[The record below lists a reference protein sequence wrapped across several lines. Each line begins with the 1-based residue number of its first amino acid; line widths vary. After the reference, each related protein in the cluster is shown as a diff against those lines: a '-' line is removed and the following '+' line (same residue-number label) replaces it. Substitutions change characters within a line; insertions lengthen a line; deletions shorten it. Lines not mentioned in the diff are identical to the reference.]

1 MTINGVI
8 FDFDGTLADTLPLCI
23 RAFRSSIEPHL
34 GRSVSD
40 AEIIATF
47 GPAEEGTI
55 KALIPNQYDAGVA
68 AYLTHYEQ
76 YHADYPDLFPG
87 IQSLLTELQTKQ
99 VRLALVTGKGERSAV
114 MSLQFYKLAP
124 YFSAFG
130 YGDLAVNSKTR
141 NINRIVA
148 DWGLPPDEVLYVG
161 DAPSDIVACRQAGV
175 PIAAAAWASTAEPMV
190 LADMKPD
197 ALFESVDAFRN
208 WLLGRLP
215 AQLASA

>member
-1 MTINGVI
+1 MTIRAVI

-34 GRSVSD
+34 GRSVTD

-47 GPAEEGTI
+47 GLAEEGTI
-55 KALIPNQYDAGVA
+55 RALIPDQCEEGVA

-87 IQSLLTELQTKQ
+87 IQSLLTELRAKS
-99 VRLALVTGKGERSAV
+99 VRLALVTGKGERSAAL
-114 MSLQFYKLAP
+114 SLTFYQLTP

-130 YGDLAVNSKTR
+130 YGDLAINSKTR

-148 DWGLPPDEVLYVG
+148 DWKLPPDAVLYVG

-175 PIAAAAWASTAEPMV
+175 AIAAAAWASTAEPDV
-190 LADMKPD
+190 LAKLEPD
-197 ALFESVDAFRN
+197 AMFESVYAFRA
-208 WLLGRLP
+208 WLLKRL
-215 AQLASA
+215 

>member
-1 MTINGVI
+1 MKIRGVI

-23 RAFRSSIEPHL
+23 RAFRSSIEPRL

-40 AEIIATF
+40 AEIVATF

-55 KALIPNQYDAGVA
+55 NALIPDYYDDGIS

-87 IQSLLTELQTKQ
+87 IQALLTELREHN
-99 VRLALVTGKGERSAV
+99 VRLALVTGKGERSALL
-114 MSLQFYKLAP
+114 SLNFYRLTS

-130 YGDLAVNSKTR
+130 YGDLDPHSKTR

-148 DWGLPPDEVLYVG
+148 EWNLLPDEVVYVG
-161 DAPSDIVACRQAGV
+161 DAPSDIIACRNAGV
-175 PIAAAAWASTAEPMV
+175 SIVSAAWASTAELVV
-190 LADMKPD
+190 LADLQPD
-197 ALFESVDAFRN
+197 ALFRTVASFRD
-208 WLLGRLP
+208 WLLARV
-215 AQLASA
+215 

>member
-1 MTINGVI
+1 MTTKGLI

-34 GRSVSD
+34 GRSISD

-55 KALIPNQYDAGVA
+55 KALIPDRYQEGVS

-87 IQSLLTELQTKQ
+87 IQSLLTELRAKH
-99 VRLALVTGKGERSAV
+99 VRLALVTGKGERSAAL
-114 MSLQFYKLAP
+114 SLTFYQLTP

-130 YGDLAVNSKTR
+130 FGDPEINSKTR

-148 DWGLPPDEVLYVG
+148 DWNLLPDEVLYIG
-161 DAPSDIVACRQAGV
+161 DAPSDIVACRKAGV
-175 PIAAAAWASTAEPMV
+175 PIVAAAWASTAEPDV
-190 LADMKPD
+190 LAELKPD
-197 ALFESVDAFRN
+197 GLFDSVDKFRA
-208 WLLGRLP
+208 WLLKRL
-215 AQLASA
+215 

>member
-47 GPAEEGTI
+47 GPAEQGTI
-55 KALIPNQYDAGVA
+55 KALIPQAYDEGVA

-76 YHADYPDLFPG
+76 YHADYPHLFPG
-87 IQSLLTELQTKQ
+87 IQALLDDLQTKQ
-99 VRLALVTGKGERSAV
+99 VRLALVTGRGESSAAV
-114 MSLQFYKLAP
+114 SLTFYQLTP

-130 YGDLAVNSKTR
+130 YGDLSTNSKTG

-148 DWGLPPDEVLYVG
+148 EWNLLPDEVLYVG
-161 DAPSDIVACRQAGV
+161 DAPSDIPACRQAGV
-175 PIAAAAWASTAEPMV
+175 PIAAAAWASTAEPTV
-190 LADMKPD
+190 LAQLAPD
-197 ALFESVDAFRN
+197 ALFESVDLFRT
-208 WLLGRLP
+208 WLFTRL
-215 AQLASA
+215 A

>member
-1 MTINGVI
+1 MTIRAVI

-55 KALIPNQYDAGVA
+55 KALIPNQYEEGVA
-68 AYLTHYEQ
+68 SYLTHYEQ
-76 YHADYPDLFPG
+76 YHADYPNLFPG
-87 IQSLLTELQTKQ
+87 IESLLTELRAKP
-99 VRLALVTGKGERSAV
+99 VRLALVTGKGERSAAL
-114 MSLQFYKLAP
+114 SLAFYQLTP

-130 YGDLAVNSKTR
+130 YGDLAINSKTR

-175 PIAAAAWASTAEPMV
+175 PIAAAAWASTAEPDV
-190 LADMKPD
+190 LAQLEPN
-197 ALFESVDAFRN
+197 ALFESVDAFRT
-208 WLLGRLP
+208 WLLAHL
-215 AQLASA
+215 